1 MVLKVTHAVAMCQCK
16 FDFEYDEFEVPSG
29 HPNESFWE
37 APRNLGL
44 WRVVKAEDITRGD
57 G

>member
-1 MVLKVTHAVAMCQCK
+1 MSSQCK